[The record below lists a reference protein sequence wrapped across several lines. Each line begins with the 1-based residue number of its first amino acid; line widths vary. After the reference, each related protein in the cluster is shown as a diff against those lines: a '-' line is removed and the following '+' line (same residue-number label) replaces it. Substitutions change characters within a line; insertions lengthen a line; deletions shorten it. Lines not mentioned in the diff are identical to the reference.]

1 MSSGKMF
8 KIDEL
13 LKAHGHIVV
22 RLPPYLCDLNA
33 IEYAWSQVKRYV
45 REHNVSEEILLKL
58 TIQGLDIVTT
68 QDWGVCCDKEEEY
81 WDHDGM

>member
-1 MSSGKMF
+1 MF

-33 IEYAWSQVKRYV
+33 IEYAGFQVKRYV
-45 REHNVSEEILLKL
+45 REHNVSGDMSLTRLKEL

-68 QDWGVCCDKEEEY
+68 QGWGVYCDKEEEY